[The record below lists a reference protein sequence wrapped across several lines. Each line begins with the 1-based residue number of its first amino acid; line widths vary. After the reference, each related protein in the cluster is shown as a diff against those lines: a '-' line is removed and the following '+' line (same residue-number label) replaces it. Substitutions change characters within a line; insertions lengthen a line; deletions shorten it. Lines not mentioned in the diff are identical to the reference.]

1 MSSSRSPEVTAALA
15 ARFLLGVSFGS
26 ILAVGLTDG
35 ALGVAWPTMRDEF
48 GRSLDDL
55 GIVLGA
61 FFVGFGP
68 ATALHRKL
76 LPRFGM
82 GRLVLAGPSLAVV
95 GLLIVASAPGW
106 LAVLAG
112 YALVGLGNGLSD
124 PSINLYL
131 ALHHGVRPM
140 GLLHASFGLGTTLSP
155 LIMTAALPVSWRLG
169 YVVLIGV
176 ELVVVAAMVRA
187 RPRWLP
193 VEGDGGRVSFP
204 SSAVTWI
211 TLTIFMLYTGSELA
225 AGQWAFS
232 LLTESR
238 DIGDTAAGFVV
249 SVYWGGLTVGRLVYG
264 TVGDRFPPRSM
275 LSGAF
280 IVAATGMAMV
290 WDPPWSCSRLPTRP
304 MLAPSWKVTRSSAAA
319 CSVQS
324 CTPTASPSG
333 AIPRSDSAAP
343 RHGGVEQRGEQDRP
357 NQQAR
362 DHFEARP
369 LGDDAHDPRNGHST
383 EGGCRELEP
392 HDLAGHVSSD
402 PLRRQQHQQR
412 KDACHPETGHHEPED
427 GGHERVGRPHHR

>member
-290 WDPPWSCSRLPTRP
+290 WVADSLVASVLGFVVAGLGMAGIFPLLVLLTPQRIGRDVAGEIMGLQFTAAALGGVSVPWIVGII
-304 MLAPSWKVTRSSAAA
+304 AERSSLEVVPGLLVGSILLAALLNS
-319 CSVQS
+319 SV
-324 CTPTASPSG
+324 AR
-333 AIPRSDSAAP
+333 RS
-343 RHGGVEQRGEQDRP
+343 
-357 NQQAR
+357 
-362 DHFEARP
+362 
-369 LGDDAHDPRNGHST
+369 
-383 EGGCRELEP
+383 
-392 HDLAGHVSSD
+392 
-402 PLRRQQHQQR
+402 
-412 KDACHPETGHHEPED
+412 
-427 GGHERVGRPHHR
+427 